1 MDIEDYIEDSDDL
14 MKNSIAEVAVEQ
26 NRLRHSLDLLKKR
39 LETDPSGVS
48 QEEVFQGIR
57 NRFDLEQSSDFLDD
71 TPWLIKALQFTS
83 RPICNEEIPI
93 AWASFLNDMEISE
106 EFIDFLD
113 WPVLEGIAWWYFLY
127 RNEAGYNED
136 DMVRRALAIFEY
148 LIPFFYGHEE
158 EYDKE
163 IFPANGLNIFYGY
176 FGLKHFEKAK
186 FYAQCLQIAY
196 LADRLDSEDYYQV
209 KKMYG
214 YILKL
219 ENEDRES
226 NNKILE
232 LQWQTISDR
241 EKRIEELEKRLHQII
256 KQESDKVDLGKAE
269 KELKEKFGS
278 TWPALHAETRNQLVL
293 ATAFAHPSISN
304 EHPSAI
310 PCFLFKAL
318 NSELSA
324 KIFMPYGPLD
334 KERLL
339 NEQNG
344 RSEVMLLI
352 NYGRDGFAME
362 PEINSLIEKAL
373 GAIGGKYQILT
384 SQDLKHL
391 DFLRKERN
399 KAEHTK
405 RPYTKNELQ
414 KLLRDVWCKNWL
426 SEWLKRLNKTA

>member
-1 MDIEDYIEDSDDL
+1 M
-14 MKNSIAEVAVEQ
+14 
-26 NRLRHSLDLLKKR
+26 
-39 LETDPSGVS
+39 
-48 QEEVFQGIR
+48 
-57 NRFDLEQSSDFLDD
+57 
-71 TPWLIKALQFTS
+71 
-83 RPICNEEIPI
+83 
-93 AWASFLNDMEISE
+93 
-106 EFIDFLD
+106 
-113 WPVLEGIAWWYFLY
+113 LEGIAWWYFLY

-136 DMVRRALAIFEY
+136 DMVRRALGIFEY

-304 EHPSAI
+304 EYPFVT
-310 PCFLFKAL
+310 PCCLFKAL

-324 KIFMPYGPLD
+324 KLFVPHGPLD
-334 KERLL
+334 KELL
-339 NEQNG
+339 NKKNG
-344 RSEVMLLI
+344 CSEVMLLV
-352 NYGRDGFAME
+352 NYGYSLFAME
-362 PEINSLIEKAL
+362 SEINSLIENAL
-373 GAIGGKYQILT
+373 IVIGGKDQILT

-399 KAEHTK
+399 KAEHPK
-405 RPYTKNELQ
+405 RPYARNDLQ
-414 KLLRDVWCKNWL
+414 TLLRDVWRKDWL
-426 SEWLKRLNKTA
+426 SNWLKRINQTA

>member
-1 MDIEDYIEDSDDL
+1 MDIEDYTKDSDDVIE
-14 MKNSIAEVAVEQ
+14 NSMAEVVVEQ
-26 NRLRHSLDLLKKR
+26 NKLRHSLDLLKKR

-48 QEEVFQGIR
+48 QEDIFQGIR
-57 NRFDLEQSSDFLDD
+57 NCFDLEESSDFLDD
-71 TPWLIKALQFTS
+71 TPWLIKALLFTS
-83 RPICNEEIPI
+83 KPICNEEIPI
-93 AWASFLNDMEISE
+93 AWAGFLNDIEISE
-106 EFIDFLD
+106 EFIDLLD
-113 WPVLEGIAWWYFLY
+113 WPVLEGIAWWYFFY

-136 DMVRRALAIFEY
+136 DMVRRALAIFEH

-163 IFPANGLNIFYGY
+163 IFPANGLNVFYGY
-176 FGLKHFEKAK
+176 FGLKYFERAK

-196 LADRLDSEDYYQV
+196 LADRLDSEDYHQV
-209 KKMYG
+209 KKMYD

-232 LQWQTISDR
+232 LQWQTLSDR

-256 KQESDKVDLGKAE
+256 KQESNKVDLGKAE

-304 EHPSAI
+304 EYPYAT

-324 KIFMPYGPLD
+324 KFFMPYGPLD
-334 KERLL
+334 KERLF
-339 NEQNG
+339 NDQNG
-344 RSEVMLLI
+344 HSEVMLLI
-352 NYGRDGFAME
+352 NYGRDRFGME

-373 GAIGGKYQILT
+373 GVIGGRTHILT
-384 SQDLKHL
+384 AQDLKYL

-399 KAEHTK
+399 KAEHPK
-405 RPYTKNELQ
+405 RLYTKDELQ
-414 KLLRDVWCKNWL
+414 KLLRDVWYKNWL
-426 SEWLKRLNKTA
+426 SEWLKRLNQTA